1 MSNLQYHSQN
11 PENANSAGYSEFQ
24 NLDFVVQ
31 ISGRKLL
38 KNSMRL
44 VGDVVINVD
53 GAGAAMADTTEMFV
67 DNRVGHHSWFESFTC
82 ESSQGI
88 LEHLNEYPR
97 YCALATSA
105 THSRNDFISAL
116 ANAEGKNPC
125 ALAGRLVIQP
135 VKSFNDTTAGG
146 ITTFNTDASFAIQ
159 PKILFNRMLGAGD
172 WSFDRMGYVRIS
184 TVLARSAKA
193 MYGSAM
199 VAATRYTLKNVRL
212 EYQTIPDD
220 GKSAPMLAHS
230 YVNIKSTINSTHHN
244 LSAKVPA
251 AACNGVVVSYLEQS
265 KENSLT
271 ANTLQLE
278 QLPQPQ
284 ELQYL
289 FNNSMQKYLTYN
301 MTDRREMVARGLD
314 ALSNGGHQ
322 RVNGDSLAAND
333 GYLTGLSFDEYI
345 SLESQRFN
353 IQTRSAHSALSTS
366 PLTQFCYF
374 LTLVK
379 LA

>member
-53 GAGAAMADTTEMFV
+53 GAGAAMDATTEMFV

-146 ITTFNTDASFAIQ
+146 ISLLT
-159 PKILFNRMLGAGD
+159 PMRHLLFSQKFCLTECLVLGIG
-172 WSFDRMGYVRIS
+172 
-184 TVLARSAKA
+184 VLTEWDMS
-193 MYGSAM
+193 GS
-199 VAATRYTLKNVRL
+199 
-212 EYQTIPDD
+212 
-220 GKSAPMLAHS
+220 
-230 YVNIKSTINSTHHN
+230 
-244 LSAKVPA
+244 
-251 AACNGVVVSYLEQS
+251 
-265 KENSLT
+265 
-271 ANTLQLE
+271 QL
-278 QLPQPQ
+278 
-284 ELQYL
+284 
-289 FNNSMQKYLTYN
+289 F
-301 MTDRREMVARGLD
+301 
-314 ALSNGGHQ
+314 
-322 RVNGDSLAAND
+322 
-333 GYLTGLSFDEYI
+333 
-345 SLESQRFN
+345 
-353 IQTRSAHSALSTS
+353 
-366 PLTQFCYF
+366 
-374 LTLVK
+374 
-379 LA
+379 